1 MCVFLGALVFGYL
14 AALKNFGVFFAFI
27 YRAIKIPLWTVKVD
41 FVGKKQHDKKI
52 KKIKQLCRVW
62 PIITVWLRQMFSKT
76 EVTLIHIDMR
86 EFKLCTC
93 MTLTKVS
100 GYFLNT
106 DWKAEAGRRNMVD
119 LTAAQADTVL

>member
-1 MCVFLGALVFGYL
+1 M
-14 AALKNFGVFFAFI
+14 
-27 YRAIKIPLWTVKVD
+27 
-41 FVGKKQHDKKI
+41 
-52 KKIKQLCRVW
+52 CRVW